1 MTKDDNTPNDDGL
14 LGRVIDPVDMS
25 ADDVARTVLF
35 FASPDS
41 EGVTAESVFV
51 DCGYSLY
58 GLPSPGLTR
67 RRRRGA

>member
-1 MTKDDNTPNDDGL
+1 MEQDI
-14 LGRVIDPVDMS
+14 IDRSALDRIPE

-41 EGVTAESVFV
+41 QGVTGESVFV
-51 DCGYSLY
+51 DGGYALY

-67 RRRRGA
+67 RRRSRPRSAR